1 MTIVEHIWI
10 IQERASS
17 SYEFYLTV
25 KRLFR
30 SKTSGSI
37 SGSVSMFGRSV
48 PVGSSH
54 MTFKSFSKVLLVM
67 THFVG
72 RFSCSVNVLWRASL
86 GICIPLQLTR
96 FTRFSWSDWKMEL
109 SSCKP
114 SCWALN
120 HSTPC
125 FPISREFYKLQLLI
139 LFSGSGFFPTLH
151 QEYLD
156 LLK

>member
-1 MTIVEHIWI
+1 MFLTMTIVEHIRI

-54 MTFKSFSKVLLVM
+54 MTFKSFSKVPLVM
-67 THFVG
+67 THFIM
-72 RFSCSVNVLWRASL
+72 F
-86 GICIPLQLTR
+86 
-96 FTRFSWSDWKMEL
+96 
-109 SSCKP
+109 
-114 SCWALN
+114 
-120 HSTPC
+120 
-125 FPISREFYKLQLLI
+125 
-139 LFSGSGFFPTLH
+139 
-151 QEYLD
+151 
-156 LLK
+156 